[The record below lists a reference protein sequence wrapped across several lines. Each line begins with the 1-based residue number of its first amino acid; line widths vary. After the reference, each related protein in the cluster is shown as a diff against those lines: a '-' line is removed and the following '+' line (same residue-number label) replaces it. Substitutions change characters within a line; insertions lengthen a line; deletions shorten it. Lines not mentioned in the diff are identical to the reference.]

1 MTFEADS
8 PLVTRVVES
17 LGYRRDQ
24 YEERREYGA
33 VTSHV
38 CGAGILRR
46 YEEGWRPSW
55 AGLDQDS
62 TLLDVA
68 AAVYASIMDASGHY
82 LVYET
87 DVVQLVPEGLAA
99 WHVGSREAAQY
110 QAEDWVR
117 RARMDGE
124 HVVVDWW
131 PERHPDI
138 RSPLELAGGRL
149 WGEEL
154 SANRGSVGLEIVWPH
169 DEARTPPSETTMA
182 TWARLVRDICERRG
196 VPLDL
201 WHACITHSDAH
212 PAARSTGGH
221 PWDPPD
227 DWWSPEWAAEL
238 LGIPLWCPPPG

>member
-1 MTFEADS
+1 MTFEADT

-46 YEEGWRPSW
+46 YDEGWRPSW
-55 AGLDQDS
+55 AGLDESS

-99 WHVGSREAAQY
+99 WHVGSRDAEQY
-110 QAEDWVR
+110 RRRDWM
-117 RARMDGE
+117 APAYYGGE
-124 HVVVDWW
+124 KVDVMWW
-131 PERHPDI
+131 LDRHTGI

-154 SANRGSVGLEIVWPH
+154 SANRGSAGIEIVWPH
-169 DEARTPPSETTMA
+169 DEARTPPSDTTMA
-182 TWARLVRDICERRG
+182 TWAALVRDICERREI
-196 VPLDL
+196 PLDL
-201 WHACITHSDAH
+201 YHAALTHSDAH
-212 PAARSTGGH
+212 PAARSAGGEA
-221 PWDPPD
+221 WDPPP
-227 DWWSPEWAAEL
+227 SVLTPARAAEL
-238 LGIPLWCPPPG
+238 LGIPLWCPPA